1 MGSGIAVAV
10 LIAGYFYAYQK
21 VLKYPKP
28 VRKVRKYSKTLKI
41 NKNPK
46 VNITPRKISIT
57 KIYQD
62 NVKKSNKLLKGTPIN
77 EKTIPDKILDKKEG
91 NLPK

>member
-1 MGSGIAVAV
+1 MVTGIAAAI

-28 VRKVRKYSKTLKI
+28 VRKVRKYRKTLKI
-41 NKNPK
+41 DKNPS
-46 VNITPRKISIT
+46 VNIISRKMSI
-57 KIYQD
+57 KMNYQD
-62 NVKKSNKLLKGTPIN
+62 KVKKAKRLLKSTHID
-77 EKTIPDKILDKKEG
+77 EKVVPNKILDKKEG